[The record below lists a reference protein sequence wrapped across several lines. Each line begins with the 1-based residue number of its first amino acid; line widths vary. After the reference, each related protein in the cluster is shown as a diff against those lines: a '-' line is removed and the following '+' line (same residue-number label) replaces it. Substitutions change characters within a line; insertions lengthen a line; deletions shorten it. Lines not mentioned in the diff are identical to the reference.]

1 MVLKVGEIVFLPQRR
16 KGRGGFLVVCH
27 GEAVTVSVVE
37 LRTAIIM
44 PFDYAQGDRNTLI
57 AGRVIDG
64 GGWFFDGGGW
74 EFDAAAREFDTAGW
88 LID

>member
-1 MVLKVGEIVFLPQRR
+1 
-16 KGRGGFLVVCH
+16 
-27 GEAVTVSVVE
+27 
-37 LRTAIIM
+37 M